1 MVFLISVCA
10 YVFNKN
16 DMDNLG
22 LVSFDLLALESALHI
37 LQFSN
42 SLDNSFC

>member
-1 MVFLISVCA
+1 MLVFII
-10 YVFNKN
+10 KM

-22 LVSFDLLALESALHI
+22 LVSFDLLALESTLHI

-42 SLDNSFC
+42 SLDSSFC